1 MLVCW
6 HRHYDVWTQMHQ
18 LCMVDAGPNAPSNS
32 TMPCPMPTRPCS
44 MPPAE
49 TRNNVAQDQDASGR
63 KTACIPFKNP
73 HSASLRTFTGHT
85 HIAHRRQDES
95 HDRKTSN
102 QTNHTNGQSKSSC
115 VNNHVMRHPWA
126 PFFPF
131 SRIVSTHAVYRAL
144 LIHGVRVAT
153 CVEYFSCM

>member
-1 MLVCW
+1 MSGHNAPTLHGRCW
-6 HRHYDVWTQMHQ
+6 IKRTQQQH
-18 LCMVDAGPNAPSNS
+18 DALPNA
-32 TMPCPMPTRPCS
+32 TMPCS

-49 TRNNVAQDQDASGR
+49 RRNNIAQDEDASGR

-102 QTNHTNGQSKSSC
+102 QTNHTHGQSKSSC

-144 LIHGVRVAT
+144 LIHGVRVAMHAT

>member
-1 MLVCW
+1 MLDQTHPATARCLAQCRLCLAQCHLQKDETTL
-6 HRHYDVWTQMHQ
+6 HRTKMRRV
-18 LCMVDAGPNAPSNS
+18 S
-32 TMPCPMPTRPCS
+32 
-44 MPPAE
+44 
-49 TRNNVAQDQDASGR
+49 

-144 LIHGVRVAT
+144 IIHGVRLAA